1 MPNSISLHVVK
12 FPDDTV
18 PKGVTSAGVVFGLA
32 LADWNEA
39 TAATAAQT
47 AAYPG
52 AATQIDVRYW
62 RGNQQLTGKYYV
74 VETLSAIQTAATT
87 AVPNALQTVHVV
99 QFASGLP
106 APGSGGSGTAYI
118 VQNSLNDSITAAT
131 AAQIVT
137 YPNAL
142 TAVNKRYWSNAQQL
156 TGQMIVTE
164 TVAAVIAAS

>member
-12 FPDDTV
+12 FPDDSV

-32 LADWNEA
+32 IADWDSA
-39 TAATAAQT
+39 TACTAADT

-52 AATQIDVRYW
+52 AATSISVRYW
-62 RGNQQLTGKYYV
+62 RKNQQLTGNYLV
-74 VETLSAIQTAATT
+74 VETVSAIQTAATT

-99 QFASGLP
+99 QFSTGLP
-106 APGSGGSGTAYI
+106 APLSTGAGTVYI
-118 VQNSLNDSITAAT
+118 IQNSLTDSITAAT

-142 TAVNKRYWSNAQQL
+142 TQINKRYWSNASQG
-156 TGQMIVTE
+156 TGTMIVTE